1 MGNAIVGVMGP
12 GETAADEEMHT
23 AYDLGKLIAQRGW
36 ILLTGGRNCGV
47 MHAAGQGAKAAGGT
61 VVGILP
67 GADTGEMSNSVDIP
81 IVTGMLD
88 ARNSINVLSCRIL
101 FFVGMNPGTASELA
115 LAVKYSKPAILVA
128 QKVNLS
134 QIFQSGSFKD
144 LYFSEDVLS
153 AVRIADTFI
162 EI

>member
-1 MGNAIVGVMGP
+1 MGNVVVGVMGP

-47 MHAAGQGAKAAGGT
+47 MNAAGQGAKAADGT

-67 GADTGEMSNSVDIP
+67 GADTGEMSDSVDIP

-115 LAVKYSKPAILVA
+115 LAVKYGKPAILVA
-128 QKVNLS
+128 QKVNLAR
-134 QIFQSGSFKD
+134 IFQSGSFKD
-144 LYFSEDVLS
+144 IYFSEDVLS

>member
-1 MGNAIVGVMGP
+1 MGKVIVGVMGP
-12 GETAADEEMHT
+12 GETATDEEMRI
-23 AYDLGKLIAQRGW
+23 AYDLGKLIAERGW
-36 ILLTGGRNCGV
+36 ILLTGGRNCGI
-47 MHAAGQGAKAAGGT
+47 MNAAGRGAKAAGGT

-67 GADTGEMSNSVDIP
+67 GADTGEMSDSVDIP

-115 LAVKYSKPAILVA
+115 LAVKYGRVAILVA
-128 QKVNLS
+128 PKVNLV

-144 LYFSEDVLS
+144 LYFSEDVPS

-162 EI
+162 ER

>member
-1 MGNAIVGVMGP
+1 MGKVIVGVMGP
-12 GETAADEEMHT
+12 GETATDEETRT

-47 MHAAGQGAKAAGGT
+47 MNTAGQGAKAAGGT

-67 GADTGEMSNSVDIP
+67 GADTGKMSDSVDIP

-115 LAVKYSKPAILVA
+115 LAMKYGKPAILVA
-128 QKVNLS
+128 PKESLVR
-134 QIFQSGSFKD
+134 IFQSGSFKD

-162 EI
+162 EK